1 MPLLRCVGLA
11 FVALLIPCMTRLP
24 AGESR
29 HATAADAW
37 KAANVP
43 AGLVVVLGDAA
54 PELVAEAL
62 AGGRCLVDR
71 LGGTPDAVP
80 EKHRGFLTL
89 LPAADPARLP
99 YPSRSVNLVVADL
112 DALKDKAPDVA
123 ELRRIVAPLGVT
135 CLRRG
140 AAWIVER
147 IPVEPGLGE
156 WTHADHGP
164 DGNPV
169 SGDRV
174 VSYPRGIQWHAET
187 GQPASNMRIG
197 AGVVVRAVNLPERG
211 GQVIEA
217 REAGSGILRWRLA
230 ETPAQADRR
239 GTFHEQSWCLADNL
253 AVGLIGGDGPHAQAI
268 DLRSGAVVRTYDQGL
283 VAGRTMSKEE
293 IQKHKIDPREQWSYQ
308 HGFFHLHLDG
318 TLVQGSSGADDRGRV
333 AALDLK
339 SGERRWVWEAEPGQR
354 IAALAADRGIVV
366 AGLTN
371 DPRSRGEHYRQR
383 LVQLTALVGIDLA
396 SGGVRWTSPVVDGLR
411 ITQLTCAEGGVHVHG
426 LEPKGYL
433 HPKRFLRLDLAT
445 GEVIYDTPQAKA
457 DGMFIW
463 GNKFIV
469 RDGRVVHAS
478 SVRHWVLDAATGARL
493 DDVLPRSNAFVG
505 QRTVN
510 LGHCS
515 TWRATANGWLAGQ
528 FTRFAGSDGNVAESN
543 SITRSQ
549 CDEGSYPG
557 YGLAFAGWNGCD
569 CSPFL
574 RGAAALHSEPPESP
588 LPDGGRVERGP
599 AFGAAPG
606 PATADGQW
614 PTFRAD
620 QRRSAFTPAA
630 LGSKLE
636 PVATIRAVAA
646 RSAAAGTVADDW
658 RLDGRGGVLTA
669 PVMADGAVLAAARHD
684 RRLIAWDMADGRQRW
699 AIDLPSRL
707 DGPPTIHRGLVIFGG
722 NDGTVTCLRLAD
734 GALAWRTLIAPTRRR
749 IVSCG
754 QTESAW
760 PVPAPVLVRDGV
772 IIAAA
777 GRHNE
782 ADGGIQVVRLDLAT
796 GAILART
803 VVNGRLASDVELQH
817 QSPTQG
823 RANDV
828 LVEDRQ
834 GIAVHLHD
842 IAIDPVELT
851 WGNIGTFGLRHKPT
865 SAVLDRYRAELPRR
879 LDRLSERTNSLLDPR
894 AMRWGGGGMQA
905 RNPEGFKTGETT
917 SRFFVIEPAGAIVFQ
932 KGGLWR
938 APYAD
943 DGSIAVDKGE
953 ALAQPREMKAIVAT
967 TDRLICDAQARGGK
981 NNQIVQQLQ
990 LCDRQAAVLATVE
1003 LPAALVPQGLAVAGD
1018 RIAAAC
1024 VDGSIVLLST
1034 R

>member
-1 MPLLRCVGLA
+1 MAWLS
-11 FVALLIPCMTRLP
+11 

-29 HATAADAW
+29 HAGVVDAW
-37 KAANVP
+37 KESGVSS
-43 AGLVVVLGDAA
+43 GLIVVLGDAA

-71 LGGTPDAVP
+71 LGGAAAAVR
-80 EKHRGFLTL
+80 EEHRGFLTL

-112 DALKDKAPDVA
+112 DALAAKAPDAA
-123 ELRRIVAPLGVT
+123 ELRRIVAPLGAT

-140 AAWIVER
+140 GAWIVER
-147 IPVEPGLGE
+147 VPVEAGLGE

-174 VSYPRGIQWHAET
+174 VSYPRGVQWHAET

-197 AGVVVRAVNLPERG
+197 AGVVVRAVTLPENR

-239 GTFHEQSWCLADNL
+239 GKVHEQSWCLADNL

-268 DLRSGAVVRTYDQGL
+268 DLRSGTVVRTYDQGL
-283 VAGRTMSKEE
+283 VAARTMSKEE
-293 IQKHKIDPREQWSYQ
+293 MREAVQKLKGGQFNYG

-318 TLVQGSSGADDRGRV
+318 ALVQGSSGADDRGRV

-339 SGERRWVWEAEPGQR
+339 SGARRWVWEAEPGQR

-366 AGLTN
+366 AGLSGA
-371 DPRSRGEHYRQR
+371 PISLGFHYRNR

-396 SGGVRWTSPVVDGLR
+396 SGVVRWTSAVVDGME
-411 ITQLTCAEGGVHVHG
+411 ITQLTCAGGGVHVHG
-426 LEPKGYL
+426 LQPQGYL
-433 HPKRFLRLDLAT
+433 SPKRFMRLDLAT
-445 GEVIYDTPQAKA
+445 GAVTYDTQLTKGAKGDTA
-457 DGMFIW
+457 HW
-463 GNKFIV
+463 GNKFVV

-478 SVRHWVLDAATGARL
+478 AIRHFVLDAATGTRL
-493 DDVLPRSNAFVG
+493 EDIVTRSTTFVG
-505 QRTVN
+505 GGPGPY

-515 TWRATANGWLAGQ
+515 TWRATADGWLTGQ
-528 FTRFAGSDGNVAESN
+528 FTRFASSDGNVSAVN
-543 SITRSQ
+543 TITRTQ

-574 RGAAALHSEPPESP
+574 RGAVALHSEPTESP
-588 LPDGGRVERGP
+588 LPDAGRVERGP
-599 AFGAAPG
+599 AFGTALG

-630 LGSKLE
+630 LGRELKL
-636 PVATIRAVAA
+636 VATIRAAAA
-646 RSAAAGTVADDW
+646 RSAADGTVADDW
-658 RLDGRGGVLTA
+658 IMDGRGGVLTA
-669 PVMADGAVLAAARHD
+669 PVMADGTLLAAARHD

-699 AIDLPSRL
+699 AVDLPARL

-734 GALAWRTLIAPTRRR
+734 GAVAWRTLIAPTHRR

-754 QTESAW
+754 QAESAW
-760 PVPAPVLVRDGV
+760 PVPAPVLVREGV
-772 IIAAA
+772 VIAAA

-782 ADGGIQVVRLDLAT
+782 ADGGIHVVRLDLAT
-796 GAILART
+796 GAILARA
-803 VVNGRLASDVELQH
+803 VVNGRLASDVELQT

-842 IAIDPVELT
+842 IAIDPAELT
-851 WGNIGTFGLRHKPT
+851 WGNIGTFGLRGKPT
-865 SAVLDRYRAELPRR
+865 SGVLDRYRAELPKR
-879 LDRLSERTNSLLDPR
+879 LDRLSERTNSLLVPR
-894 AMRWGGGGMQA
+894 SMRWGGGGMQA
-905 RNPEGFKTGETT
+905 RNPEGFRTGETT
-917 SRFFVIEPAGAIVFQ
+917 SRVFVIEPAGALIVH
-932 KGGLWR
+932 KGGFWR
-938 APYAD
+938 APWAA

-953 ALAQPREMKAIVAT
+953 AVCPAGTGRMIVAT
-967 TDRLICDAQARGGK
+967 TDRLIFDAHVNRSGK
-981 NNQIVQQLQ
+981 TFSELR
-990 LCDRQAAVLATVE
+990 LCDRQGAVLATID
-1003 LPAALVPQGLAVAGD
+1003 LPASPLPQGLAVAGD

-1034 R
+1034 P